1 MNLGIY
7 AHPNGTTWANDVGTI
22 KIWGDPDN
30 GRCSG
35 TDQVRQGTVPD
46 GWRP

>member
-1 MNLGIY
+1 MNLGNY
-7 AHPNGTTWANDVGTI
+7 AHPNGTTWANDVDTI
-22 KIWGDPDN
+22 KIRGDPDN

-35 TDQVRQGTVPD
+35 TYQVRQGTVPD

>member
-1 MNLGIY
+1 MNLGNY
-7 AHPNGTTWANDVGTI
+7 AHPNGTTWANDVDTI